1 MYLNFTV
8 AKGTRVGLVKYNNT
22 AYNLT
27 TGLRKIN
34 NQEDRDYL
42 MNLVPK
48 RERKGGSAIGLGLRL
63 ATKVR
68 AERCIQMYVLTVA
81 PIFTFFYLPCIR
93 TVQKPAHTAIKIG
106 FRLHN
111 PIHFYSVNFM
121 ADVGRGRS

>member
-8 AKGTRVGLVKYNNT
+8 AKGTSVGLVKYNNT

-48 RERKGGSAIGLGLRL
+48 KERKGGSAIGLGLRL

-81 PIFTFFYLPCIR
+81 PIFTFFLSS
-93 TVQKPAHTAIKIG
+93 
-106 FRLHN
+106 LHPHSPKASTYRN
-111 PIHFYSVNFM
+111 KNRFPST
-121 ADVGRGRS
+121 